1 MHPSKSSNFHVGD
14 KVLCRIDELHTRM
27 PLTTTREIRARVRI
41 QHRISKSL
49 ILKNLQMSAKMA
61 VKTIVKMF
69 KMINTKPTS
78 PEAEVIMNPIS
89 IIVAKMIDIAVQAT
103 CKEIQLTLPVYKQL
117 VQRSYQSQQQQID
130 SFLKNQLEEIALQH
144 TSSIQELQLQLLT
157 LDSAIARQV
166 QLFQDVM
173 LKVAW
178 KFLDNAVRK
187 VEEMV
192 TALQLNLRHVWVQS
206 LETINQKTNQEDK
219 EQATDTVVATL
230 ATGTAKDINVSCSS
244 KCGTEGMKQNVVHV
258 QWVKSHAILAV
269 PQYSVQWI
277 SALLLKFFGVA
288 WDSWIAKRCSQWT
301 WDRLAA

>member
-1 MHPSKSSNFHVGD
+1 MYPSKRSNFHVGD

-49 ILKNLQMSAKMA
+49 ILKNLHMSAKVS

-69 KMINTKPTS
+69 MLINTKPTS
-78 PEAEVIMNPIS
+78 PEAEVIMKPIS
-89 IIVAKMIDIAVQAT
+89 ILVAKMIDIAVQAT
-103 CKEIQLTLPVYKQL
+103 CKEIQLTLPVYQQL

-130 SFLKNQLEEIALQH
+130 SFLKNQLEKISLQR

-166 QLFQDVM
+166 QLFHDVM
-173 LKVAW
+173 QEITR

-192 TALQLNLRHVWVQS
+192 TALQLTLRHVWVHP
-206 LETINQKTNQEDK
+206 LETIDPKINQEDK
-219 EQATDTVVATL
+219 EQVVATL
-230 ATGTAKDINVSCSS
+230 VTGTAKEINVSCSS
-244 KCGTEGMKQNVVHV
+244 KCGTEGMQQNVVHV

-269 PQYSVQWI
+269 PQYSI
-277 SALLLKFFGVA
+277 
-288 WDSWIAKRCSQWT
+288 
-301 WDRLAA
+301 